1 MVDRFPSCWGGSYTA
16 APELP
21 TFPGVAVQLPPQQ
34 AFQLEELIGPDHGPM
49 HLLDLTLPTAA
60 ENLALDEALLD
71 EAEAA
76 GCPRESLR
84 LWEPAA
90 PLVVVGRS
98 SKTAVEV
105 RLAACREL
113 KIPVLRRA
121 SGGAAIVAGP
131 GCLMYAVVLSYRL
144 RPELR
149 AVDRAHQFVLGR
161 LAAAIEPLAPGVRCR
176 GISDLAIGPQK
187 VSGNSV
193 RCKREHLLYHGTL
206 LYNFRLELIDRC
218 LAMPPREP
226 DYRAGRPHAEFVAN
240 LPATALDLRRA
251 LTAAWNAT
259 EPLTDWPC
267 ARTAQLAAERY
278 GRAEWNRG

>member
-1 MVDRFPSCWGGSYTA
+1 
-16 APELP
+16 
-21 TFPGVAVQLPPQQ
+21 
-34 AFQLEELIGPDHGPM
+34 M

-76 GCPRESLR
+76 GEPRETLR

-98 SKTAVEV
+98 SKVAVEV
-105 RLAACREL
+105 RLDACREL
-113 KIPVLRRA
+113 NIPVLRRKRRRGHRRR
-121 SGGAAIVAGP
+121 SGLPDVRRG
-131 GCLMYAVVLSYRL
+131 LSLRL

-161 LAAAIEPLAPGVRCR
+161 LAAALQPFAPGLQCR
-176 GISDLAIGPQK
+176 GISDLAIGPRK

-206 LYNFRLELIDRC
+206 LYDFQLDLIDRC
-218 LAMPPREP
+218 LRMPPREP
-226 DYRAGRPHAEFVAN
+226 DYRAGRPHADFVAN
-240 LPATALDLRRA
+240 LPPGEPRALARGYWSIGSRHPRADARGSPAQRWPPRGRPPSRLSPGRSSGPRNSWPNATAA
-251 LTAAWNAT
+251 KSGT
-259 EPLTDWPC
+259 
-267 ARTAQLAAERY
+267 
-278 GRAEWNRG
+278 